1 MITRALVS
9 CLAASASVFAAPS
22 VYSLSSLDARA
33 CSTPANSLK
42 NPSFESSLT
51 SWVFKPTYAMLGSA
65 DVVTGGYKS
74 NHAVQVTATAGANDP
89 TSYNKLS
96 QSLKICKA
104 SRFQL
109 SWSMLLP
116 KDGSKYTAPGIPGL
130 YVEAQAP
137 DGIWHQLGNFQF
149 SSKTFSSTI
158 FSPNKKGTHNIDQ
171 WANFVADFPTS
182 QTGTW
187 VISMEWYAQPTS
199 GKTTTLKFKMDN
211 FTVKPK
217 A

>member
-1 MITRALVS
+1 MNTRALVS
-9 CLAASASVFAAPS
+9 CLAASASVFATPS
-22 VYSLSSLDARA
+22 AYSLSSLDARA

-51 SWVFKPTYAMLGSA
+51 SWVFKPTYAKLGSA

-74 NHAVQVTATAGANDP
+74 NHAV
-89 TSYNKLS
+89 
-96 QSLKICKA
+96 
-104 SRFQL
+104 QL

-116 KDGSKYTAPGIPGL
+116 KDGSKYTAPGIPRL

-158 FSPNKKGTHNIDQ
+158 FSPNKKGAHNIDQ

-187 VISMEWYAQPTS
+187 VISMEWHAQPAS
-199 GKTTTLKFKMDN
+199 GKTTTLKFKMDD
-211 FTVKPK
+211 FTVTPK
-217 A
+217 V